1 MAQAKSGDTVK
12 VHYTGKLD
20 DGTVFDSSRERDPIE
35 FEIGAGQ
42 IIPGF
47 ENGIIGMKVSD
58 TKSIVIPPEEAYGP
72 RHPGWPKQVEKERMP
87 ENYTPRVGDLLQV
100 QSQEG
105 DYIRVMI
112 TEVTDNGVILDN
124 HPLAGKALHF
134 DVELMEIVCSIRSPV
149 FPTTRPAG
157 DAR

>member
-20 DGTVFDSSRERDPIE
+20 DGTVFDSSRDRDPLE
-35 FEIGAGQ
+35 FKIGAGQ

-47 ENGIIGMKVSD
+47 EDGVVGMDIGD
-58 TKSIVIPPEEAYGP
+58 TKSIVIPAEDAYGP

-87 ENYTPRVGDLLQV
+87 EDYTPKVGDMMQV
-100 QSQEG
+100 QGPEG
-105 DYIRVMI
+105 DLVRVMI
-112 TEVTDNGVILDN
+112 TEVSDTSVVLDN

-134 DVELMEIVCSIRSPV
+134 DVELVEI
-149 FPTTRPAG
+149 G
-157 DAR
+157 

>member
-35 FEIGAGQ
+35 FKIGAGQ

-47 ENGIIGMKVSD
+47 EDGIVGMNVGDS
-58 TKSIVIPPEEAYGP
+58 KSIVIPPEDAYGP

-87 ENYTPRVGDLLQV
+87 ENYSPKVGDLLQV
-100 QSQEG
+100 QGSEG

-112 TEVTDNGVILDN
+112 TEVNDEGVTLDN

-134 DVELMEIVCSIRSPV
+134 DVELVEI
-149 FPTTRPAG
+149 G
-157 DAR
+157 